1 MLDLAPA
8 TSPRVPQRLTLTV
21 AVEGCDGTGKST
33 LAEAL
38 ASHLRLGLGAPAIKI
53 KRPAPDSEAQR
64 LFGDPTATDAQRLAA
79 MDHDCAD
86 RLFDAAQAF
95 ANGTQVV
102 VFDRH
107 FLSAAVY
114 QGGEDWLDEARRQQ
128 TLWPQPD
135 LWIIATANIETV
147 LSRIAA
153 RDNDHDHGTHPDTI
167 RQRLARYA
175 GLAYMQTVPVLVVST
190 DERQLRVV
198 HIPPRGQA
206 HTIRAEDHGQ
216 LAQIVKLYLHSRR
229 IV

>member
-1 MLDLAPA
+1 MTVA
-8 TSPRVPQRLTLTV
+8 QRLTLTV

-38 ASHLRLGLGAPAIKI
+38 ASHLRLGLGTPALKI

-64 LFGDPTATDAQRLAA
+64 LFADPTAADEDRLAA
-79 MDHDCAD
+79 MDRDCAD
-86 RLFDAAQAF
+86 RLVDAAEAF
-95 ANGTQVV
+95 VAGTQVV
-102 VFDRH
+102 IFDRH

-114 QGGEDWLDEARRQQ
+114 QGGDDWLDEARRQQ

-135 LWIIATANIETV
+135 LWIITTANIETV

-153 RDNDHDHGTHPDTI
+153 READHDHDTPRI
-167 RQRLARYA
+167 ILWDRLARYA
-175 GLAYMQTVPVLVVST
+175 ALAYMQTVPVLVVST

-206 HTIRAEDHGQ
+206 RTIRAEDHGQ

-229 IV
+229 IA

>member
-1 MLDLAPA
+1 MSIPTPPL
-8 TSPRVPQRLTLTV
+8 RLTV

-38 ASHLRLGLGAPAIKI
+38 ASHLRLGLGTPSLKI
-53 KRPAPDSEAQR
+53 KRPAIDSEAQR
-64 LFGDPTATDAQRLAA
+64 LFGDPTATDEDRLAA
-79 MDHDCAD
+79 MDRDCGD
-86 RLFDAAQAF
+86 RLVDAAEAF
-95 ANGTQVV
+95 VAGTQVV
-102 VFDRH
+102 IFDRH

-114 QGGEDWLDEARRQQ
+114 QGGGNWLDEARRQQ

-135 LWIIATANIETV
+135 LWVIATANIETV

-153 RDNDHDHGTHPDTI
+153 READHDHDTPRI
-167 RQRLARYA
+167 ILWDRLARYA
-175 GLAYMQTVPVLVVST
+175 ALAYMQTVPVLVVST

-206 HTIRAEDHGQ
+206 RTIRAEDHGQ
-216 LAQIVKLYLHSRR
+216 LAQIIKLYLHSRR